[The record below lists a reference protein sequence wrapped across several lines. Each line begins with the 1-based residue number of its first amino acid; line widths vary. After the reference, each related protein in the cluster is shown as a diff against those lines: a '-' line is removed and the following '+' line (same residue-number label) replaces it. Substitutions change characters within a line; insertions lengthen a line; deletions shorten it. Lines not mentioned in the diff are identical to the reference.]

1 MNPLRTTIFTVGLA
15 AALGGVAVASAATA
29 TQPTTP
35 SSAQSTESMQHHMHD
50 GHGGPGGPDGGF
62 HRVLDQLDL
71 TADQKT
77 QIHAIVEQ
85 AKPQLQAAHESGRAN
100 REQLEVT
107 PPTDPAYAGMLAS
120 AKSNAAEQIQLMSD
134 LWTQVYAKLTP
145 DQRARI
151 PGIVA
156 AERAERDA
164 RRASWKQQHAG

>member
-1 MNPLRTTIFTVGLA
+1 MKPIRTALYAVCVATTI
-15 AALGGVAVASAATA
+15 GGVALASAATQPA
-29 TQPTTP
+29 TPHDAPDSDT
-35 SSAQSTESMQHHMHD
+35 MRHGMHD
-50 GHGGPGGPDGGF
+50 GHGGPGGPEGSF

-77 QIHAIVEQ
+77 QIHAIIDG
-85 AKPQLQAAHESGRAN
+85 ARPQMQAAHESGRAS
-100 REQLEVT
+100 RDQLEVT

-120 AKSNAAEQIQLMSD
+120 AKSNAVAQIQLMSD

-164 RRASWKQQHAG
+164 RQASWQQQRKGP